1 MAGRGREAG
10 NWTEG
15 MVTAMAKRAAGVARA
30 VLLVVGIGVWLA
42 GAGSGWAQAG
52 VEAGAVGAAAN
63 AAAGAAGKATGSALG
78 SVLGQTGAK
87 VNSAVAS
94 AGGTA
99 TPPATGGTGTKTQG
113 EGTGAGAGSTMV
125 VPAFTPGGLPV
136 NEDGAAAAAVAVEG
150 PPPQIHFDVVKF
162 QRCNGGVAST
172 KVDLPADGDSIAY
185 HCQPVFWIIH
195 FAYTGTTA
203 FTLTL
208 GGYPDWVETELYNFE
223 AQVAPEDVATW
234 QKMSLNARRAAVRGL
249 LANELKLKIKVDT
262 TPKPV
267 YTLTVATDGP
277 KLKAYTEGE
286 QEQLPNGLVLTGKD
300 MTWVGRIAYFQDA
313 SMGSLAELLSA
324 HLDRQVLNQT
334 GLAGGYDFRLPLP
347 HGTGTSAN
355 ADLGEDMPS
364 VAESL
369 AELGLKLDAVKT
381 EVDGLVVQHI
391 ERPAEN

>member
-1 MAGRGREAG
+1 
-10 NWTEG
+10 
-15 MVTAMAKRAAGVARA
+15 MAKRTAGVARA
-30 VLLVVGIGVWLA
+30 VLPMVLPVARVRTGLVRTGVVRTVLLMAAMGLLA
-42 GAGSGWAQAG
+42 GAGNAWAQAG
-52 VEAGAVGAAAN
+52 VEAGSIGAAS
-63 AAAGAAGKATGSALG
+63 AAAGSAAGKATGAALG
-78 SVLGQTGAK
+78 SVLGATGAK
-87 VNSAVAS
+87 VNAA

-99 TPPATGGTGTKTQG
+99 TPPAAGGGGTK
-113 EGTGAGAGSTMV
+113 AGAGSGSTMV
-125 VPAFTPGGLPV
+125 FKPGGLPV
-136 NEDGAAAAAVAVEG
+136 NEDGAEAAAVAVEG

-172 KVDLPADGDSIAY
+172 KVDLPADGDYIAY
-185 HCQPVFWIIH
+185 HCQPVFSIIH

-208 GGYPDWVETELYNFE
+208 GGYPEWVETELYNFE
-223 AQVAPEDVATW
+223 AEVAPEDVATW
-234 QKMSLNARRAAVRGL
+234 QKMGLNARRAAVRKL
-249 LANELKLKIKVDT
+249 LADELKLKIKVDT

-267 YTLTVATDGP
+267 YTLTVAGDGA

-286 QEQLPNGLVLTGKD
+286 QEQLPNGLVLNGQD
-300 MTWVGRIAYFQDA
+300 MAWVGRIAYFQDA

-334 GLAGGYDFRLPLP
+334 GLTGGYDFGLPLP

-364 VAESL
+364 VAKSL
-369 AELGLKLDAVKT
+369 AELGLKLDAAKT
-381 EVDGLVVQHI
+381 EVDGLWVVHI